1 MASMDAKGIVFS
13 VISISVLAI
22 IMAGCLR
29 PNIITDSGLLNVTAT
44 ATNFSVF
51 IEAGCIEQGNGWLD
65 CSSTSLD
72 KRFSCEE
79 MWVPKGLGG
88 LSPKVQIVE
97 CNVLAKNEIE
107 DTTAGI
113 VRLGC
118 MLPIFRKYI
127 IFVDGEYKLIG
138 SKEEFIQFFAPVE
151 SPEEALAFALALTGA
166 YADYNMTI
174 PEGYVVLASEIRTT
188 YVEESG
194 GNFKVHLFDMQSC
207 GCGSHP
213 YYSVD
218 YTVTLAGDVNEISTE
233 DIYQN
238 PKLIGLCVD

>member
-1 MASMDAKGIVFS
+1 MASRYMKGIVFS
-13 VISISVLAI
+13 VIIISVLAVI
-22 IMAGCLR
+22 LAGCLR
-29 PNIITDSGLLNVTAT
+29 PNIITDSGSLNVTAT
-44 ATNFSVF
+44 VTNTSVF
-51 IEAGCIEQGNGWLD
+51 IEAGCIEQKNGWLD
-65 CSSTSLD
+65 CSSTGLD

-97 CNVLAKNEIE
+97 CNVLAKNGTD

-118 MLPIFRKYI
+118 MWPLFRKYI
-127 IFVDGEYKLIG
+127 IIEDGEYKLIG
-138 SKEEFIQFFAPVE
+138 TKDEFIKFFAPVE
-151 SPEEALAFALALTGA
+151 SPEEALAFAVALKDS
-166 YADYNMTI
+166 YPDYNMTI
-174 PEGYVVLASEIRTT
+174 PERYVVLASEIRTT

-207 GCGSHP
+207 GCGNHP

-218 YTVTLAGDVNEISTE
+218 YTVTRAGDVSETSIEN
-233 DIYQN
+233 IYQN
-238 PKLIGLCVD
+238 PNLIGLCVD